1 MYTLSVL
8 NIFAVIDVRDLAQAH
23 VLAIGEPP
31 SKIGHERLLFDG
43 SSFLWYDGVEYL
55 HETPSAMRLPSSDIR
70 RRWTIKGYDV
80 G

>member
-23 VLAIGEPP
+23 VLAIGGPP
-31 SKIGHERLLFDG
+31 SKIGILFDG

-55 HETPSAMRLPSSDIR
+55 HETPSAMRLSPSDSKR
-70 RRWTIKGYDV
+70 
-80 G
+80 

>member
-8 NIFAVIDVRDLAQAH
+8 NIFAVIGVRDPAQAH
-23 VLAIGEPP
+23 VLAIGGPL

-55 HETPSAMRLPSSDIR
+55 HETPSAMRLSPSDSKR
-70 RRWTIKGYDV
+70 
-80 G
+80 

>member
-8 NIFAVIDVRDLAQAH
+8 NISAVIDVRDLAQAH
-23 VLAIGEPP
+23 VLAIGGPP
-31 SKIGHERLLFDG
+31 SKIGILFDG
-43 SSFLWYDGVEYL
+43 SSFLWYDEVEHL

-80 G
+80 E